1 MSSNTIPGMVDYK
14 VSPPPG
20 TPAEAAIEAAKQ
32 NQIQISRLQS
42 LAGGKKY
49 KKRSLKKIGGNG
61 IPVPQP
67 TTNYNTIGTSP
78 NEIIAA
84 NLTSATQAGAYAKFD
99 NLAVQPNP
107 TTGGYKQKF
116 TRKIKSRRKNKT
128 NKNRSNQTNKK
139 KTKNTK
145 NKTNK
150 NRKHKKKTKVYK

>member
-84 NLTSATQAGAYAKFD
+84 NLKSATQAAANAEFD
-99 NLAVQPNP
+99 KLAVQPKP
-107 TTGGYKQKF
+107 TTGGYKQKR
-116 TRKIKSRRKNKT
+116 TRKIKSRRKNRK
-128 NKNRSNQTNKK
+128 NKP
-139 KTKNTK
+139 

-150 NRKHKKKTKVYK
+150 NRKHKKKTKNYK

>member
-20 TPAEAAIEAAKQ
+20 TPAEAAIESAKQ

-78 NEIIAA
+78 NDIIAA
-84 NLTSATQAGAYAKFD
+84 NLKSATQSAANAEFD
-99 NLAVQPNP
+99 NLAVQP
-107 TTGGYKQKF
+107 TTGGYKQKR
-116 TRKIKSRRKNKT
+116 THKIKSHRKNKT
-128 NKNRSNQTNKK
+128 NKNI
-139 KTKNTK
+139 K

-150 NRKHKKKTKVYK
+150 ANKRKQSKTNKTNKRKQKKTKVYK